1 MLFPDFLGYMAPLAL
16 RVAALDDA
24 GQTEVIPEHGTQ
36 QGKEPTELA
45 LPLVVPGDEAQ
56 REISK

>member
-1 MLFPDFLGYMAPLAL
+1 MAPLPL
-16 RVAALDDA
+16 RVAALDDT

-45 LPLVVPGDEAQ
+45 LPLVVPSDEP
-56 REISK
+56 